1 MSRDTVHPTRHDAAV
16 RRVAACIREC
26 RAAIRRGDD
35 RVPEWVRD
43 GLTVG
48 DVVDV
53 DGVGYTI
60 GAGWRIRLA

>member
-1 MSRDTVHPTRHDAAV
+1 MSIDSVQQARHDAAV
-16 RRVAACIREC
+16 RRVATCERACV
-26 RAAIRRGDD
+26 AAMRRGE
-35 RVPEWVRD
+35 RVVPEAVRD

-48 DVVDV
+48 DVVTV